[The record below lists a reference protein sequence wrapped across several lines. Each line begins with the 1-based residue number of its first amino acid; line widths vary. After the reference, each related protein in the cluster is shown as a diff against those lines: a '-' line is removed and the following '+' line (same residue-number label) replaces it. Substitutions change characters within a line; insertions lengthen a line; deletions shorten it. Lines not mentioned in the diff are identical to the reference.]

1 MPGGG
6 TTMAAVGRTSPTPTY
21 RSGSPCDLLTAPAM
35 LRHLWAAPGRLLS
48 SACLAR
54 AIAMAS
60 ATSPCS
66 VMRLRAARATSWSV
80 AMSDYGAHGDRFADK
95 NPIASPPQAST
106 APFHLAAVARPHL
119 TTPPSTTPQ
128 TRDRKNHTTM

>member
-21 RSGSPCDLLTAPAM
+21 RSGSPCDLLTAAAM
-35 LRHLWAAPGRLLS
+35 SRHLRAALGRLLS

-54 AIAMAS
+54 ARAMVS

-66 VMRLRAARATSWSV
+66 VMRFRAARATSWSI
-80 AMSDYGAHGDRFADK
+80 AMSDYGAQGDRVATK
-95 NPIASPPQAST
+95 SPAALLPQRLHST
-106 APFHLAAVARPHL
+106 LQVY
-119 TTPPSTTPQ
+119 
-128 TRDRKNHTTM
+128 